1 MSRIV
6 DGFQNQIW
14 RVVRYDGLIET
25 EEERIPVDRYSVSE
39 LIEMLTERAKSELS
53 PSELRDNPQLYEVRA
68 DFENGNRLML
78 FAGGNPH
85 YVADLWRGDELA
97 ARLQ

>member
-25 EEERIPVDRYSVSE
+25 EEEVSGIWQDSVD
-39 LIEMLTERAKSELS
+39 LWGKWMPMS
-53 PSELRDNPQLYEVRA
+53 PSSI
-68 DFENGNRLML
+68 
-78 FAGGNPH
+78 
-85 YVADLWRGDELA
+85 
-97 ARLQ
+97 